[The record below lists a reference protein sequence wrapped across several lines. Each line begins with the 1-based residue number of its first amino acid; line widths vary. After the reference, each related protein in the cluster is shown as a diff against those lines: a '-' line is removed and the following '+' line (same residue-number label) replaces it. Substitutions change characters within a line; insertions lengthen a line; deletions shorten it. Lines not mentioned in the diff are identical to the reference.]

1 MAITVLRHSPGM
13 YFMIHDYEY
22 ACDLACIKLELHEC
36 YDLNGDGFGGKVLR
50 KMLPRRG
57 AQRGD

>member
-22 ACDLACIKLELHEC
+22 AHDLACIKLELHGC
-36 YDLNGDGFGGKVLR
+36 YDLMVMDLVVKFK
-50 KMLPRRG
+50 KMSPRRG
-57 AQRGD
+57 AQRGVE